1 MEAEMKKWDA
11 FDIFIALFVIG
22 MALMILVPAVILMA
36 SYPEFILPAGILF
49 AIWLASMSDKVVE
62 AMVAGA
68 LLGGVYVMLGMI
80 IGALPF

>member
-1 MEAEMKKWDA
+1 MEVEMKKWDA
-11 FDIFIALFVIG
+11 FDIFIVLFVIG
-22 MALMILVPAVILMA
+22 MALTILVPAVILMA
-36 SYPEFILPAGILF
+36 SYPEFILPFGIVF

-68 LLGGVYVMLGMI
+68 FLGGAYVVLGMI